1 MVINEL
7 WKLRAFVFYYTRI
20 VFGNITFVEVTFLT
34 CVDYGLQARERSLH
48 KCLSYTRKSAYLPTD
63 ANIVNCG

>member
-20 VFGNITFVEVTFLT
+20 VFGNIKFVEVT
-34 CVDYGLQARERSLH
+34 CVDYGLQARKGSLH
-48 KCLSYTRKSAYLPTD
+48 KCLSYTRKSAYLPTH